1 MSFTVEDIKTLRDKT
16 GAGMMACKEAL
27 NSSGGDI
34 EGAIEYL
41 RKKGM
46 ASAEKKAGRAT
57 GDGLI
62 EAAVSPDGKS
72 GAIIEINCETDF
84 VAKTD
89 DFQKLSAELARWVL
103 NNPEPEVGAERLP
116 PDRQELIKAAIA
128 KLGENI
134 RFRRGAK
141 LSADKGL
148 VERYIHL
155 GGKMGVLVKLEAQD
169 SPGLKSLAKELAMQV
184 AAASPLYV
192 SRDQVPAEAIEKEK
206 EIYREQVRGSGK
218 PEKVVE
224 NIVSGKLKKYYSEV
238 CLLEQAYI
246 KDPAKTVET
255 VIKEMCPGA
264 KVEAI
269 GFIRYRLGE

>member
-27 NSSGGDI
+27 NSSGGNI

-57 GDGLI
+57 GDGLV
-62 EAAVSPDGKS
+62 EAAISPDGKS

-84 VAKTD
+84 VAKTE
-89 DFQKLSAELARWVL
+89 DFQKLSAELAQWVL
-103 NNPEPEVGAERLP
+103 SQPDSEVNAEHLP
-116 PDRQELIKAAIA
+116 VEKQEHIKSAIA

-134 RFRRGAK
+134 RFRRGAR
-141 LSADKGL
+141 LTAQKGL

-155 GGKMGVLVKLEAQD
+155 GGKIGVLVKLEAQD
-169 SPGLKSLAKELAMQV
+169 SPELRSLAKELAMQV
-184 AAASPLYV
+184 AAATPLYV
-192 SRDQVPAEAIEKEK
+192 SRDQVPAEAVEKEK
-206 EIYREQVRGSGK
+206 DIYREQVRGSGK

-224 NIVSGKLKKYYSEV
+224 NIVEGKLKKYYSEV

-246 KDPAKTVET
+246 KDPNKTVET
-255 VIKEMCPGA
+255 LIKEMNPQA

-269 GFIRYRLGE
+269 AFIRYRLGE